1 MITRSQKA
9 KFIINQA
16 IEEIEWLSRFLK
28 WSTPQQSSV
37 MANTFRKLMY
47 LEE

>member
-9 KFIINQA
+9 KFIINKA

-28 WSTPQQSSV
+28 WSTPERSTV
-37 MANTFRKLMY
+37 KANKIRKLMY

>member
-28 WSTPQQSSV
+28 WATPDLTTV
-37 MANTFRKLMY
+37 RANTFRKLMY